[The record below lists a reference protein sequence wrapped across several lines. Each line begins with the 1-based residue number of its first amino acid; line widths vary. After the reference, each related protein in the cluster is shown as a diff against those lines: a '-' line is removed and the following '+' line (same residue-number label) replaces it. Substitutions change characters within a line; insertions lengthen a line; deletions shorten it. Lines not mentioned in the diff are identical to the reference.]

1 MFLLR
6 YPCRFTAGLLL
17 VCALVCC
24 LTYAA
29 GGPEAPP
36 PAEVKATSAQGCS
49 LTFESNVGGRSSFD
63 SRHARLVALYVP
75 ANTPPTP
82 FLSPGPFKATFE
94 TDLSLRLRDDV
105 TFSLVGAGSVTLSV
119 NGGQLVTGEL
129 SETTPLVAKTISLK
143 KGKNRIVLEYR
154 RPVKG
159 DAFARLYWAT
169 SDFLPEP
176 IPPHVLSYDAP
187 SKDVR
192 LGARVREG
200 RLLVATL
207 HCIKCHESDKVR
219 NGVASTD
226 EEAALQPSHM
236 PELDADAPS
245 LAEAGARLN
254 ETWMARW
261 ISNPRA
267 MRPNAIMPK
276 LFHGA
281 GDTAAEARDIAA
293 YLATMGKGEAGG
305 HTKDSPA
312 DLVESGGR
320 VFARLRCIAC
330 HTLPEHDD
338 DETARGR
345 TPLRHVKA
353 KYKPGTLVAFL
364 KAPEKH
370 YAWTRMPN
378 FKLSDEEAEGLAA
391 FLLSREQKTLKE
403 DPKGKGDATKGEQ
416 LVVSSGCLNCHS
428 VSDTA
433 KSVLRAPAFAAIK
446 GNWNKGCLAPDD
458 ASRGK
463 APNFGLS
470 GEQRDA
476 ILSFAATDASSLTRD
491 TLGEFAERQ
500 IQQLNCVACHP
511 RDDNEDLYARF
522 QNETAELAPNDSE
535 ADPGEG
541 TELIS
546 PDQTTP
552 MLTWA
557 GEKLRPEWMGKLIA
571 GKQEPG
577 LRPWLRARMTAFPAR
592 ATHLARGLAL
602 QHGFTPVS
610 PPHGPADIEM
620 AKNGMKLS
628 GAAGGFQCIACH
640 GIGEMKP
647 TSVFEAPGINFMYV
661 EQRMRKH
668 YYDRWVIAPMR
679 IHKETKM
686 PSFADQEG
694 KTSIREIYDGDA
706 RKQYDAI
713 WHYLLAG
720 EKIRPP
726 EN

>member
-1 MFLLR
+1 M
-6 YPCRFTAGLLL
+6 G
-17 VCALVCC
+17 VN
-24 LTYAA
+24 
-29 GGPEAPP
+29 G
-36 PAEVKATSAQGCS
+36 AQ
-49 LTFESNVGGRSSFD
+49 
-63 SRHARLVALYVP
+63 LVA
-75 ANTPPTP
+75 
-82 FLSPGPFKATFE
+82 
-94 TDLSLRLRDDV
+94 
-105 TFSLVGAGSVTLSV
+105 
-119 NGGQLVTGEL
+119 GEL
-129 SETTPLVAKTISLK
+129 SETTPLVAKTTSLK

-154 RPVKG
+154 NPATG
-159 DAFARLYWAT
+159 DSFVRLYWST

-176 IPPHVLSYDAP
+176 IPPQVLSYDAS

-207 HCIKCHESDKVR
+207 HCMKCHESDRIKFA
-219 NGVASTD
+219 GASAD
-226 EEAALQPSHM
+226 AEPALQPSHM
-236 PELDADAPS
+236 PELEADAPS

-254 ETWMARW
+254 EAWMARW
-261 ISNPRA
+261 ITNPRA

-276 LFHGA
+276 LFQGLGE

-293 YLATMGKGEAGG
+293 YLATLGKGEAGG
-305 HTKDSPA
+305 RTKDAPA

-345 TPLRHVKA
+345 TPLHHVKG
-353 KYKPGTLVAFL
+353 KYKPAALIALL

-378 FKLSDEEAEGLAA
+378 FKLGDAEAEGLAA
-391 FLLSREQKTLKE
+391 FLLSREQKTLE
-403 DPKGKGDATKGEQ
+403 ADRAAKGDAAKGEQ
-416 LVVSSGCLNCHS
+416 LLSSSGCLNCHS
-428 VSDTA
+428 TSDAT
-433 KSVLRAPAFAAIK
+433 KSAVRAPPFASIDK

-463 APNFGLS
+463 APDFGLS
-470 GEQRDA
+470 GEQRGA
-476 ILSFAATDASSLTRD
+476 ILAFAATDKASLTRD
-491 TLGEFAERQ
+491 ALGEFAERQ
-500 IQQLNCVACHP
+500 IQQLNCIACHP
-511 RDDNEDLYARF
+511 RDDQEDLYARF
-522 QNETAELAPNDSE
+522 QNETAELAPDDSE

-541 TELIS
+541 AEPIS

-557 GEKLRPEWMGKLIA
+557 GEKLRPEWMAKLIG
-571 GKQEPG
+571 GKQEPR
-577 LRPWLRARMTAFPAR
+577 LRPWLRARMPAFPAR
-592 ATHLARGLAL
+592 ATDLARGLAL
-602 QHGFTPVS
+602 QHGFAPVS

-628 GAAGGFQCIACH
+628 GAAGGFQCVACH

-713 WHYLLAG
+713 WHYLLEG